1 MKFSAPL
8 LIALASEPAF
18 ASETNPVAKVLDL
31 LSGLQSK
38 IINEGATAQKEYD
51 EYAEWCE
58 DRSKNVAY
66 EIEVGKRNVNDLKA
80 AIGAEVATT
89 DALTTKVEELGQG
102 LATDEADLK
111 AATQIRNK
119 EHVDFAA
126 EEKDLAEVV
135 DTLHRAIQIL
145 DREMQKGGSALL
157 QETTKNAE
165 SITQALTA
173 LVQAAELNSADASRL
188 SAFVQQDQ
196 QAQAEDADAEDDDLL
211 GAPAAAVY
219 KGHSGSIIDVME
231 DLLEKAETQL
241 ADSRSKESS
250 ALHNFEM
257 LKQSLTD
264 QIKFATK
271 DSNEAKKGLAISAE
285 KKATAEGDLEVTS
298 KDLAEDVKTKSG
310 LHQNCLQKAQDFEA
324 STKSRSEEL
333 SALANAKKVIG
344 EATGGA
350 ASITYGMSFLQ
361 NSLVSSASS
370 TADLAK
376 FEAVRFVRDLAVKTN
391 SKSLAQLASR
401 MSSAMR
407 LSTGSGDP
415 FAKVKGL
422 ITDMLTKLESDAS
435 ADANQKAYCDKEMAE
450 SHDKEEDMKS
460 QIAKLSTKLDQ
471 MSSRSAKLKE
481 EVAGLQKA
489 LAQLAGTQA
498 EMDKLRREEHTLFS
512 ANKPEMEQGLEGIK
526 TALQVL
532 REYYA
537 KDAAHSAADGAGT
550 GIIGLLEVCESD
562 FSKGLAEMVA
572 TEDTSAAAY
581 DQETK
586 ENAVEKATKDK
597 DVSYKIKEYTSLD
610 KAISE
615 ASSDRAGVQ
624 AELDAVLEYLTKL
637 DAMCIAKP
645 DTYAERKNRR
655 EAELAGL
662 KEALKILEGEAVL
675 LQRTSSLRGV
685 RLHIQ

>member
-1 MKFSAPL
+1 
-8 LIALASEPAF
+8 
-18 ASETNPVAKVLDL
+18 
-31 LSGLQSK
+31 
-38 IINEGATAQKEYD
+38 
-51 EYAEWCE
+51 
-58 DRSKNVAY
+58 
-66 EIEVGKRNVNDLKA
+66 
-80 AIGAEVATT
+80 
-89 DALTTKVEELGQG
+89 
-102 LATDEADLK
+102 
-111 AATQIRNK
+111 
-119 EHVDFAA
+119 
-126 EEKDLAEVV
+126 
-135 DTLHRAIQIL
+135 
-145 DREMQKGGSALL
+145 
-157 QETTKNAE
+157 
-165 SITQALTA
+165 
-173 LVQAAELNSADASRL
+173 
-188 SAFVQQDQ
+188 
-196 QAQAEDADAEDDDLL
+196 
-211 GAPAAAVY
+211 
-219 KGHSGSIIDVME
+219 ME

-241 ADSRSKESS
+241 ADARSKEST

-257 LKQSLTD
+257 LKKSLD
-264 QIKFATK
+264 DKIKFAKK
-271 DSNEAKKGLAISAE
+271 DSAEAKKGLAISAE

-298 KDLAEDVKTKSG
+298 KDLAEDVKTKSV
-310 LHQNCLQKAQDFEA
+310 LHKNCLQKAQDFEA

-361 NSLVSSASS
+361 NSLVRASS

-481 EVAGLQKA
+481 EVAALQKA
-489 LAQLAGTQA
+489 LAELAGTQA

-645 DTYAERKNRR
+645 DTYAERKSRR